1 MEKKSKFGIG
11 IDFLLLGETHAIRAE
26 TCQGI
31 QKKKSSNATGI
42 G

>member
-11 IDFLLLGETHAIRAE
+11 IDFFLGETHAIRAE